1 MNSWWNLHV
10 FSLRPRQ
17 RERRQPVPVTS
28 RASQRSGCSLSAGS
42 AHKWPGPGHP
52 PARPGEGWKNQLG
65 GSGWVIHWGVWYD
78 MYVSTYDI
86 YIYIYIY
93 IYICMYIYIQ
103 IWNGSYLYMSS
114 CHVDNAMVITTKSCQ
129 QPGSMNGKRP
139 FYMVESCSTNIFD
152 DRRLQRILGHVSQ
165 EITLKKI
172 PSNSIPLIPCYILS
186 IIPMMSV

>member
-1 MNSWWNLHV
+1 MKSPC
-10 FSLRPRQ
+10 FFPPSPSAR
-17 RERRQPVPVTS
+17 T
-28 RASQRSGCSLSAGS
+28 AST
-42 AHKWPGPGHP
+42 GPGHLSRISAERLQPFGGLRTQVTGSRP
-52 PARPGEGWKNQLG
+52 PTSAAWWGMKKPTGWIWMGDTLRG
-65 GSGWVIHWGVWYD
+65 MIWYVCIYIWYIY
-78 MYVSTYDI
+78 MYV
-86 YIYIYIY
+86 
-93 IYICMYIYIQ
+93 YIYIQ
-103 IWNGSYLYMSS
+103 IWNDSYLYMSS

>member
-17 RERRQPVPVTS
+17 RERRTHRSRSPLAHLSGAAAASRRAPHTS
-28 RASQRSGCSLSAGS
+28 DRVQAAQQRGLVRDEKTNWVDLDG
-42 AHKWPGPGHP
+42 WYI
-52 PARPGEGWKNQLG
+52 EGYD
-65 GSGWVIHWGVWYD
+65 SWYD
-78 MYVSTYDI
+78 MYLHMI
-86 YIYIYIY
+86 YRI
-93 IYICMYIYIQ
+93 YIYIQ
-103 IWNGSYLYMSS
+103 IWNGFYLYMSS

-129 QPGSMNGKRP
+129 KPGSMNGKRP

-152 DRRLQRILGHVSQ
+152 DRRLQRILGHVSH